1 MAKKKIEPSDEEE
14 FEIPTG
20 KVDEDGD
27 ELLDLSNWDDDFA
40 DDVEYDLSKVK
51 DDMLVDETEEES
63 IGYEISEI
71 ETLMR
76 KVKCAPCSGSSSKLD
91 CKVRDDFTCPPDK
104 KNK

>member
-1 MAKKKIEPSDEEE
+1 MAKKKIEPSVEEE

-27 ELLDLSNWDDDFA
+27 ELLDLSKWEDDFT
-40 DDVEYDLSKVK
+40 DDVEYDLSKID
-51 DDMLVDETEEES
+51 DDMLEDETEEES
-63 IGYEISEI
+63 IGYEISEV

-76 KVKCAPCSGSSSKLD
+76 KVKCAPCPGSSSKQD
-91 CKVRDDFTCPPDK
+91 CKVRVDFGCPPDK

>member
-76 KVKCAPCSGSSSKLD
+76 KVKCAPCPGSSSKLD